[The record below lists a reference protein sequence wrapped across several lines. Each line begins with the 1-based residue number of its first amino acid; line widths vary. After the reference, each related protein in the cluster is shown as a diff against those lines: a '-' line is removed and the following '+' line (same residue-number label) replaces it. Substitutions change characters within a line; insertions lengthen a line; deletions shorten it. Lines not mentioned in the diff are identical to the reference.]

1 MRSTTKG
8 NALEGATLTCHHLSL
23 LL

>member
-8 NALEGATLTCHHLSL
+8 NALEGATLTYHHLSL